1 MRQHSYYADGN
12 RDDGRPLMRCY
23 GCGIAQHW
31 PAASG
36 ECSFAMAKN
45 GQVNA
50 PAQGTRHWPGPYRR
64 EVPRPCKHCAEPFV
78 RAVYQNSVRYCGPL
92 CSVEAAQKRNAV
104 AARARAARLR

>member
-12 RDDGRPLMRCY
+12 RDDGKPLMRCY

-36 ECSFAMAKN
+36 ECSFAMTKN
-45 GQVNA
+45 GHVNA
-50 PAQGTRHWPGPYRR
+50 PSQGTRHWPGPYRR
-64 EVPRPCKHCAEPFV
+64 EVPRPCKHCAEPFA
-78 RAVYQNSVRYCGPL
+78 RAVYQNRVRYCGPL
-92 CSVEAAQKRNAV
+92 CSVEAAQQRNAV

>member
-36 ECSFAMAKN
+36 ECSFAMTKN
-45 GQVNA
+45 GHVNA

-64 EVPRPCKHCAEPFV
+64 EVPHPCKHCAEPFV
-78 RAVYQNSVRYCGPL
+78 RAVYQNRVRYCGPL

-104 AARARAARLR
+104 AARTRASRLR

>member
-36 ECSFAMAKN
+36 DCSFAMTKN
-45 GQVNA
+45 GHVNA
-50 PAQGTRHWPGPYRR
+50 PSQGTRHWPGPYRR

-78 RAVYQNSVRYCGPL
+78 RAVYQNRVRYCGPL
-92 CSVEAAQKRNAV
+92 CSVEAAQQRNAV